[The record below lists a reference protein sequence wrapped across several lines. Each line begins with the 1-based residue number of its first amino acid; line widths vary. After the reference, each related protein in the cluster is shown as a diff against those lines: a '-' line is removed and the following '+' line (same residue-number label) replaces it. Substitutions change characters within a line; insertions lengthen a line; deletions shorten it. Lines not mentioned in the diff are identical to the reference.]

1 MSGDPSDPAHRP
13 TLLAI
18 ARSCRLLAGVSVRP
32 ILVLMATRR
41 WFGSLEARMGKQD
54 VSHEEADGDASEDND
69 VDAVEDDD
77 DDDDDD
83 VDADDDDVVDA
94 DADAD
99 AEADDNDDDA
109 AEADDDDAEAD
120 DDDNDDDD
128 AEAEDDDNDDDD
140 EVDADDDADND
151 SDGPDETDQLRALQE
166 QNAEL
171 LRRVQTREAEIR
183 ELRKKAKWGTVAKLV
198 GGILAIGGAGA
209 VAVHVVSKPPKKPP
223 EK

>member
-1 MSGDPSDPAHRP
+1 M
-13 TLLAI
+13 LAVLPPDLDRHDSH
-18 ARSCRLLAGVSVRP
+18 ARACQGA
-32 ILVLMATRR
+32 
-41 WFGSLEARMGKQD
+41 
-54 VSHEEADGDASEDND
+54 
-69 VDAVEDDD
+69 
-77 DDDDDD
+77 
-83 VDADDDDVVDA
+83 
-94 DADAD
+94 
-99 AEADDNDDDA
+99 
-109 AEADDDDAEAD
+109 
-120 DDDNDDDD
+120 

>member
-1 MSGDPSDPAHRP
+1 MNTR
-13 TLLAI
+13 TLIPLRQVATLT
-18 ARSCRLLAGVSVRP
+18 ALSHNTLYRLLKNGQIPGARKISGAWFFDQ
-32 ILVLMATRR
+32 ATLHTFLR
-41 WFGSLEARMGKQD
+41 GNDPTAP
-54 VSHEEADGDASEDND
+54 ASSSPSSTT
-69 VDAVEDDD
+69 
-77 DDDDDD
+77 
-83 VDADDDDVVDA
+83 
-94 DADAD
+94 D
-99 AEADDNDDDA
+99 AEHTPSTRSD
-109 AEADDDDAEAD
+109 D